1 MTCAYS
7 SGDGK
12 FVASGGLDNN
22 CSIYNLQQEDGKA
35 CRELNGHGAFISCCR
50 FLDEGHILTS
60 SGDHSCIL
68 WDIDKNQAQHTFAE
82 HEGDVMGVSIAPDG
96 NNFVSCAIDQ
106 FAFLWDLRTPSYVF
120 RFIGHE
126 GDVNAITYMR
136 NGNAFATASDDST
149 ARLFDIRA
157 GKQLQYYGND
167 EITIGVT
174 GVDFSISGKFLF
186 AGYDDCNCI
195 IWDTLTGDKLNTLTG
210 HESRLSSLGVNCD
223 GTALCTGGWD
233 NLLKIW
239 A

>member
-1 MTCAYS
+1 
-7 SGDGK
+7 
-12 FVASGGLDNN
+12 
-22 CSIYNLQQEDGKA
+22 
-35 CRELNGHGAFISCCR
+35 
-50 FLDEGHILTS
+50 
-60 SGDHSCIL
+60 
-68 WDIDKNQAQHTFAE
+68 
-82 HEGDVMGVSIAPDG
+82 MGVSISPEG

-106 FAFLWDLRTPSYVF
+106 FAFLWDIRAPSYVY

-157 GKQLQYYGND
+157 GRQLQLYGNE

-174 GVDFSISGKFLF
+174 GVDFSHSGKFLF

-195 IWDTLTGDKLNTLTG
+195 IWDTLTGDKLTVLTG